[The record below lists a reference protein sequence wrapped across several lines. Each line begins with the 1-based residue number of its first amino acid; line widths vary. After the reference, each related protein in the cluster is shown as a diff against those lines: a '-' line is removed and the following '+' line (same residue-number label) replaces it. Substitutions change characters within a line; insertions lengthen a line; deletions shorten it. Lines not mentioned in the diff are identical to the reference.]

1 MTRQIADRRRSVAE
15 WRVLLQEWKRS
26 GQSRDEFAR
35 LRGLVPS
42 TLRWWSTELPR
53 RDGGQPVAASKQA
66 GLAGPAVFLPVR
78 VVADDGG
85 GASTAAQPSPVCVEV
100 QLTDVGV
107 VRVPV
112 GTDVAW
118 VARLA
123 AALLGGARC

>member
-1 MTRQIADRRRSVAE
+1 MTREITERRPSVAE
-15 WRVLLQEWKRS
+15 WRALLQEWKRS

-35 LRGLVPS
+35 LRGVVPS

-53 RDGGQPVAASKQA
+53 RDRGQAAAPSKDP
-66 GLAGPAVFLPVR
+66 GVMGPAVFLPVR

-85 GASTAAQPSPVCVEV
+85 GASSAAQPTPVCVEV

-123 AALLGGARC
+123 AAPLGGARC

>member
-1 MTRQIADRRRSVAE
+1 MTRQIADRRRSAAE

-35 LRGLVPS
+35 LRGVVPS

-53 RDGGQPVAASKQA
+53 RDSGRPAAASKQP
-66 GLAGPAVFLPVR
+66 GLVGPAVFLPVR
-78 VVADDGG
+78 VVADSGN
-85 GASTAAQPSPVCVEV
+85 GASSAAPPSAVCVEV
-100 QLTDVGV
+100 QLDAVGV

-123 AALLGGARC
+123 GALLAGARC